1 MPLDST
7 TSITLFGITVWDE
20 GTKEQFV
27 RDTPSSATR
36 TLVCAWT
43 DRVALINAL
52 RGAVTQPS
60 PAVIQYSP
68 PASYPD
74 APWLYVDTVE
84 VEGIAGNTGL
94 NVAASGLVGYKY
106 ARIKVTYRSLSY
118 QEGVETG
125 VLSVDYGSEFFTLS
139 GLTASL
145 KFSDSTGGDVSTDIN
160 PSMRITT
167 ITLHQTRNNL
177 PSIPVSTII
186 AATDTVNAAS
196 FQGAASGTVKFDGA
210 SSQRRLF
217 ANGNPGWDM
226 TYAFTYRSVGWNV
239 AYDPVNGWR
248 PVVLK
253 ATGNPPFQSYDY
265 NQLFE

>member
-74 APWLYVDTVE
+74 AP
-84 VEGIAGNTGL
+84 A
-94 NVAASGLVGYKY
+94 
-106 ARIKVTYRSLSY
+106 
-118 QEGVETG
+118 
-125 VLSVDYGSEFFTLS
+125 
-139 GLTASL
+139 
-145 KFSDSTGGDVSTDIN
+145 
-160 PSMRITT
+160 
-167 ITLHQTRNNL
+167 
-177 PSIPVSTII
+177 IP
-186 AATDTVNAAS
+186 
-196 FQGAASGTVKFDGA
+196 G
-210 SSQRRLF
+210 
-217 ANGNPGWDM
+217 
-226 TYAFTYRSVGWNV
+226 
-239 AYDPVNGWR
+239 
-248 PVVLK
+248 
-253 ATGNPPFQSYDY
+253 
-265 NQLFE
+265 